1 MGWWSEANRGAA
13 REFGRRHAGLFAT
26 LAVLR
31 WMAPV
36 LAVVAVLAVV
46 GGLGAGVWTLGT
58 GAAPVNMDAAW
69 LRPALTAAVVL
80 AVVVLLALAWR
91 RWGLYLRLYGATPV
105 IGALVVLAAV
115 GAGTWFWLT

>member
-31 WMAPV
+31 WMAPA
-36 LAVVAVLAVV
+36 LAVLVVL
-46 GGLGAGVWTLGT
+46 GGLGGGVWALGS
-58 GAAPVNMDAAW
+58 GAVSVDVDTAW
-69 LRPALTAAVVL
+69 VKPALTAAVVL
-80 AVVVLLALAWR
+80 AVMALLALAWR

-105 IGALVVLAAV
+105 LGALVLLAVV